1 MIAINYASFEGLV
14 NGQGRSAFNLDKE
27 IEDTH
32 FYFLFSLKSNILL
45 GPLVSENLLGSP
57 GLSVAEEGLGVDQR
71 FSGELSHNRDLLRL
85 VVLSPSL
92 MDKTESMLAAILLI
106 VVGINPTWL
115 VFQWFP
121 IDTNKFSV

>member
-1 MIAINYASFEGLV
+1 MTAINYASFEDLV
-14 NGQGRSAFNLDKE
+14 NGQGLSAFNLDKE

-71 FSGELSHNRDLLRL
+71 FSGELSHNRDLLHF
-85 VVLSPSL
+85 VMLSPSL
-92 MDKTESMLAAILLI
+92 MDKTESILAAILLI
-106 VVGINPTWL
+106 VVGINPT
-115 VFQWFP
+115 
-121 IDTNKFSV
+121 